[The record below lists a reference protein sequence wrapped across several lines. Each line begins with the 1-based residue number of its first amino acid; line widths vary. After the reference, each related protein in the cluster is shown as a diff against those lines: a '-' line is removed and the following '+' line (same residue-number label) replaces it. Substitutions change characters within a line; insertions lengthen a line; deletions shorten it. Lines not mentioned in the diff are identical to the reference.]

1 MRSLL
6 GIEKMLDGI
15 SIITL
20 SWAGSNVAIQLDRME
35 PNLSVRRRVLAA
47 SLIGSLIGVCA
58 CAGARKDSAP
68 KTAAK
73 PVETAAKPVETA
85 APVVVPPEVVEG
97 ARLYV
102 RKGCVMCHGRDAKG
116 GVKNRYSRSK
126 LIPALDKV
134 GEGYSEEEFK
144 DKVNQGVSK
153 VAKADPDGHVAIL
166 VMPSWKD
173 KLASE
178 ELDKIT
184 AYLFSLAPEGSDD
197 EDDF

>member
-1 MRSLL
+1 MF
-6 GIEKMLDGI
+6 DGI
-15 SIITL
+15 SIITP

-35 PNLSVRRRVLAA
+35 PNLSVLRRVLAA
-47 SLIGSLIGVCA
+47 SLAVVFLGA
-58 CAGARKDSAP
+58 CSGARKASPPEA
-68 KTAAK
+68 AAK
-73 PVETAAKPVETA
+73 PVETAAKPSETPA
-85 APVVVPPEVVEG
+85 VPVVVPPEVIEG
-97 ARLYV
+97 AKLYV

-116 GVKNRYSRSK
+116 GVKNRYSQSK

-144 DKVNQGVSK
+144 DKVNQGVSR

-166 VMPSWKD
+166 VMPYWKD